1 MLEGTLALMIP
12 ILAVGGWII
21 PVTVKSVLKSQERRL
36 ELQMQAQQGRN
47 DAAAQQID
55 ALRQEVAALRD
66 TSTQFDVSLEHNVQR
81 LEDRMGRVEIKTA
94 SAQAAPPA
102 SHTEQPLGL
111 R

>member
-1 MLEGTLALMIP
+1 MLEDTLAMMIP

-55 ALRQEVAALRD
+55 DLRREVAALRD

-81 LEDRMGRVEIKTA
+81 LEERMGRVETKA
-94 SAQAAPPA
+94 AAQAARPA
-102 SHTEQPLGL
+102 SHAEQPLGL
-111 R
+111 H